1 MGNSQSNNKITPVT
15 NRLVQPVGLL
25 RPKYVLGIIDPQYDF
40 MRGGSLEVS
49 DANDIIGPINK
60 LRFILYDYLDVFFS
74 QDFHPV
80 DHVSFASTHN
90 EPVLTVKKIN
100 QIMGNSKQIHFEQTL
115 WPAHCVQG
123 SRGCS
128 FHKDLVILKGD
139 RVFQKGTMSN
149 IESYSA
155 FGDEFA
161 NAYENTG
168 LNAWCKVKKITDIVL
183 VGLATDYCVCNTA
196 KDAIRLGY
204 RVHLILSCVR
214 GVAPDTTKTA
224 LDTMSK
230 QGVKIYEDVEDF
242 INANQREL
250 EQTN

>member
-1 MGNSQSNNKITPVT
+1 MGNKQSNNKINPVT
-15 NRLVQPVGLL
+15 SRLSNPVNLMET
-25 RPKYVLGIIDPQYDF
+25 KFVLGIIDPQYDF
-40 MRGGSLEVS
+40 MRGGSLEVA

-60 LRFILYDYLDVFFS
+60 LRFILYDYLEVFFS
-74 QDFHPV
+74 QDFHPT

-90 EPVLTVKKIN
+90 EPVHTVKNITS
-100 QIMGNSKQIHFEQTL
+100 QMGNSIQISFEQTL
-115 WPAHCVQG
+115 WPAHCVKG
-123 SRGCS
+123 SHGCA

-139 RVFQKGTMSN
+139 RVFQKGTMSH

-161 NAYENTG
+161 NVYENTG
-168 LNAWCKVKKITDIVL
+168 LHAWCKVKKITDIVL
-183 VGLATDYCVCNTA
+183 VGLATDYCVYNTA

-204 RVHLILSCVR
+204 RIHLILSCVR

-224 LDTMSK
+224 IDTMSK
-230 QGVKIYEDVEDF
+230 QGVKIYGDVEDF